1 MKPETLQPIK
11 DYLQPNKNDFM
22 RNSQAR
28 NSVYRGGAQ
37 SGIEIDGFG
46 SGAKGRH
53 SLLQDA

>member
-1 MKPETLQPIK
+1 
-11 DYLQPNKNDFM
+11 M

-53 SLLQDA
+53 SLL